1 MAAVTQEQR
10 DGTLV
15 LTLNRPEVRNA
26 INVEVAEGIAA
37 GLDAAE
43 ADPDVSAI
51 VITGAGPVFCAGA
64 DLKVISEAGGPQS
77 LIATRGG
84 FAGIT
89 RRTVT
94 KPVIAAV
101 NGPAVAGGFEIVLAC
116 DMVIAAPGAR
126 FGLPEVQRGLAAGAG
141 GLVRLPK
148 RIPQAVAIEMI
159 VTGDPIDAERAHALG
174 LVNHIADDPV
184 ATACALAARIDAN
197 APRAVRSSLR
207 LARATTELSEDEAW
221 AMNAEV
227 GREVHASPDVAEG
240 PRAFL
245 EKRAPNWERI

>member
-1 MAAVTQEQR
+1 MSVLLQEQR

-15 LTLNRPEVRNA
+15 LTLNRPDVRNA
-26 INVEVAEGIAA
+26 INVELAEAIADA
-37 GLDAAE
+37 LDAAD
-43 ADPDVSAI
+43 ADPGVSAI
-51 VITGAGPVFCAGA
+51 VLTGAGPVFCAGA
-64 DLKVISEAGGPQS
+64 DLKVVAEANGPQS
-77 LIATRGG
+77 LIRTRGG

-116 DMVIAAPGAR
+116 DLVVAAPTSR

-141 GLVRLPK
+141 GLVRLPR

-159 VTGDPIDAERAHALG
+159 VTGDPIDAARAFDLG
-174 LVNHIADDPV
+174 LVNRIADDPV
-184 ATACALAARIDAN
+184 AEACTLAARIDAN

-207 LARATTELSEDEAW
+207 LARATTELREDDAW